1 MTDARSDI
9 DTQFHAIFEA
19 ASRRAQKYD
28 IPVNTPRRCS
38 IQRARENHPGTTA
51 EEYYRRSLAIPFL
64 DHLMCEINGRFTS
77 HSITAMRC
85 LGIIPACFSSE
96 NRASDAEM
104 LEFFQD
110 DLSFPSAAE
119 AELLLWR
126 SHFRDKELPDTPQG
140 AFQQA
145 SSLVFPNVSRMLT
158 RVMILPVTSC
168 EAERSFS
175 TLRRIETY
183 LRSTMKQE
191 RLTGL
196 ALLNVHSYTLF
207 IPSKA
212 EVRSQFLLKNRRLM
226 EEKLM

>member
-1 MTDARSDI
+1 
-9 DTQFHAIFEA
+9 
-19 ASRRAQKYD
+19 
-28 IPVNTPRRCS
+28 
-38 IQRARENHPGTTA
+38 
-51 EEYYRRSLAIPFL
+51 
-64 DHLMCEINGRFTS
+64 MCEINGRFTS

-126 SHFRDKELPDTPQG
+126 SHFREPQG

-145 SSLVFPNVSRMLT
+145 SSLVFPNVRRMLT

-175 TLRRIETY
+175 TLRRIKTY

-196 ALLNVHSYTLF
+196 ALLNVHSYTSF
-207 IPSKA
+207 IPSTA